1 MKLFVLVVSVFL
13 KNINSLI
20 QTLVYIR
27 LIHSRNSKKITD
39 IRREVSERL
48 TFVGLAVSNSLL

>member
-1 MKLFVLVVSVFL
+1 MLVVSVFL
-13 KNINSLI
+13 KNVNSLI

-48 TFVGLAVSNSLL
+48 TFVGLAVSNS